1 MSAGNVNADHEGK
14 FDEDQ
19 PSAVAP
25 AAVTVIR
32 GFDFHFGRASPW
44 QYAEKR
50 EEVSVKLY
58 LVEKTECRIL
68 RKFTNAGVKS
78 SRFSPGVPW
87 NRIGGAV
94 PGIRSLDPSKC
105 AKARPKTRGP
115 RASKNSA

>member
-1 MSAGNVNADHEGK
+1 MSAGNVDADHEGK

-25 AAVTVIR
+25 AAVTVIS
-32 GFDFHFGRASPW
+32 GFDFHFGRASPG

-58 LVEKTECRIL
+58 LVEQSECDIL
-68 RKFTNAGVKS
+68 RKFANAGAKS

-87 NRIGGAV
+87 NRFCAAV
-94 PGIRSLDPSKC
+94 PGTRSLDLSKS
-105 AKARPKTRGP
+105 PTPLP
-115 RASKNSA
+115 RTQNPAPPNTH